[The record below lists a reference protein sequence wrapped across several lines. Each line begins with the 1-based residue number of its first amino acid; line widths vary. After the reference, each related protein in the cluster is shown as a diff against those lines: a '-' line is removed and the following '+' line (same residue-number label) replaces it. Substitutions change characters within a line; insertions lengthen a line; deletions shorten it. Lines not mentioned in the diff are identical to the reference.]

1 MVYIDA
7 LQFLDKSQY
16 LSIIDVRS
24 PGEFLQG
31 HIPGAINLP
40 IFDDTERKQVGTLY
54 KNSGREASVLHG
66 LEIVGPKMAGFVKE
80 LRKHV
85 KSRDILVHCWRGGMR
100 SQGMAWLFETAGFN
114 VFVLEGGYKT
124 YRRFIRQQLYE
135 PYKLIILGGYTGS
148 GKSEV
153 LRQLTKQGEQV
164 IDLEAIAHH
173 KGSAFGDLGQEK
185 QPTNEQYENDVY
197 HWLKQFDL
205 NHPIWVEDES
215 RSIGTVSVPD
225 PFLLQMKQSPLIFMD
240 VDRKCRVDKLVG
252 EYAGFNPELLKKAIM
267 KISEKLGGLN
277 TRLSLESLERK
288 DFTLAIELVLDYY
301 DKAYLT
307 GMEKRNQ
314 SSVFSLSVKSSDAE
328 ENLRTLLE
336 FYRQKSFQWNNV

>member
-7 LQFLDKSQY
+7 LQFLDRSQN

-24 PGEFLQG
+24 PAEFLQG
-31 HIPGAINLP
+31 HIPRAYNLP
-40 IFDDTERKQVGTLY
+40 IFDDTERKIVGTLY
-54 KNSGREASVLHG
+54 KNSGREASVLYG

-100 SQGMAWLFETAGFN
+100 SQGMAWLFEIAGFN
-114 VFVLEGGYKT
+114 VFVLEGGYKS
-124 YRRFIRQQLYE
+124 YRRFIRQQLNE

-153 LRQLTKQGEQV
+153 LRQLKKQGEQV
-164 IDLEAIAHH
+164 LDLEAIAHH

-197 HWLKQFDL
+197 HSLKQF
-205 NHPIWVEDES
+205 NRIKPIWVEDES

-225 PFLLQMKQSPLIFMD
+225 PFLYQMKQSPLIFMD
-240 VDRKCRVDKLVG
+240 VERKYRVPKLVKD
-252 EYAGFNPELLKKAIM
+252 YAMFDAGLLEKAIM

-277 TRLSLESLERK
+277 TKLALEALERK
-288 DFTLAIELVLDYY
+288 DFALAIELVLDYY

-314 SSVFSLSVKSSDAE
+314 SSVFKLWVKSSDAE
-328 ENLRTLLE
+328 ENVGALLE
-336 FYRQKSFQWNNV
+336 FYRQKSLQWNNI